1 MTRSRPRRLGSLRKG
16 HLTIRRYLVNES
28 GFFEGI
34 AHKEVSWDNRTLSVP
49 LIYYDAMASGAA
61 FLTLLAKIQGLLPTP
76 RMQPVRLTP
85 RHGLTTI
92 TAYAYRDCDVGPYNE
107 VAIGFPVTL
116 SEGALSFTRPSRGQS
131 GARVVYAHRLPV
143 TTEIAR
149 DAGGEFANYSKFV
162 ADIAFEEADVTFS
175 CRLAEKHDQVLSL
188 TVSHLDLEAGERTY
202 IHSLTFREGRI
213 LRLEFVLSAS
223 ERGKSGK
230 AKGARLE
237 LGDHPIT
244 DELRELGLGRVVY
257 CYRVPRFQAVLSPVP
272 ASFDGVGR

>member
-1 MTRSRPRRLGSLRKG
+1 
-16 HLTIRRYLVNES
+16 VNES

-49 LIYYDAMASGAA
+49 LFYYDAMAIGAA
-61 FLTLLAKIQGLLPTP
+61 LLTPLDKIQRLLPTP

-92 TAYAYRDCDVGPYNE
+92 TAHACRYCDNGPYNE

-116 SEGALSFTRPSRGQS
+116 SEGAPSFTRPSRRS
-131 GARVVYAHRLPV
+131 TDVRTVYTRHLPV

-149 DAGGEFANYSKFV
+149 DAGVEFANYPKFV
-162 ADIAFEEADVTFS
+162 ADISFEGGNGRLC
-175 CRLAEKHDQVLSL
+175 CRLAEKQDHILSL

-213 LRLEFVLSAS
+213 LRLEFVLSAC
-223 ERGKSGK
+223 ERGMSRN
-230 AKGARLE
+230 AKDATLE
-237 LGDHPIT
+237 LGDHPIA
-244 DELRELGLGRVVY
+244 DELRKLGLGRMVY
-257 CYRVPRFQAVLSPVP
+257 CYRVPRFQAILSPVLE
-272 ASFDGVGR
+272 SFDGADR